1 MHADHEGST
10 ERGSR
15 SGLTS
20 SGHLLERDAAL
31 AGLHEYAVDA
41 GNGTGRLVLVSGEAG
56 VGKTSLL
63 EQFEAQL
70 PDADWYWSGCDGLFT
85 PRPLGPLFDLAD
97 QLGGDLA
104 RLCRNGAPRE
114 QLFRAL
120 HQQTSAATKL
130 HVVVIEDIH
139 WADEASL
146 DLVRFLGRRMKG
158 ASLLLLT
165 TYRDDALALDHPLRM
180 VLGDVGPVAATR
192 RIGVARLSRQAVGV
206 LAATSAVDAD
216 ELYELTGGNPFFVT
230 EVLQDGLADHVP
242 ESARDVVL
250 ARAARLHRD
259 TSAVLE
265 VAALTGSRIDVGLL
279 EGVRPQRRSAVDELI
294 AGGLLVDDN
303 GGLRFRHEIARLA
316 IAQAIP
322 VHRQRLIH
330 QSCLA
335 QLESTGCDD
344 DARLAFHA
352 EEANDSTAVLRYAPA
367 AAYRAAGLNSHREA
381 AAQFERALRHAT
393 DRDPSLPALYDAY
406 ADEASLLDRW
416 QDAEEAAERALE
428 LWQRQGNTL
437 RVSDAWGRLAWIRT
451 HTCHGRDAIAA
462 AESAVM
468 TLMPLGRTVELA
480 RARATLAHQSLLH
493 GLHDSAMDQARIAGR
508 LARSLHASDVLCAAG
523 ITFATS
529 AATKGLDWQPR
540 MLEAL
545 DLAVAHGHHGPA
557 GRAYVNLC
565 ALLGDRR
572 NFDDAERYLAQGLVY
587 CADHDL
593 TAYVTS
599 LESEQLLLLER
610 RGRWDDAMALAA
622 RLLGEI
628 NSPANRLWVLVR
640 LGVLSARRGTS
651 DAWRYLDE
659 AITTAE
665 RSTEAYLVV
674 AARLAR
680 AEARWLA
687 GDEQEARLEAEY
699 ADSALVTGDAWQ
711 RGEIAAW
718 LRRTGS
724 SRPPR
729 GELAEPYRRLFAGNI
744 AGAAQLWQDLSS
756 PYDAA
761 LALADGTEETDL
773 RHALSILHRLGATPA
788 SRVVQARLRA
798 LGVRSVPAGPQA
810 TTRAHP
816 LGLTR
821 REREILGLIR
831 EDRTNAEIA
840 ARLVISERTV
850 HHHVSSILAKLGV
863 TSRTRAAE
871 KANAIL
877 DDEDRA
883 SRRRQAG

>member
-1 MHADHEGST
+1 MHADHEARTG
-10 ERGSR
+10 RDSR
-15 SGLTS
+15 PGVTSG
-20 SGHLLERDAAL
+20 GDLLERDAAL
-31 AGLHEYAVDA
+31 AALHEYAVDA
-41 GNGTGRLVLVSGEAG
+41 GNGSGRLVLISGEAG

-63 EQFEAQL
+63 EHFEEQL

-85 PRPLGPLFDLAD
+85 PAPLGPLFDLAD
-97 QLGGDLA
+97 QLRGDLA
-104 RLCRNGAPRE
+104 QLCRNGAPRE

-120 HQQTSAATKL
+120 HQQASDATKL
-130 HVVVIEDIH
+130 QVVVIEDIH

-146 DLVRFLGRRMKG
+146 DLLRYLGRRMKG
-158 ASLLLLT
+158 ATLLLLT

-180 VLGDVGPVAATR
+180 MLGDVGTVAATR

-206 LAATSAVDAD
+206 LAAPGALDAD
-216 ELYELTGGNPFFVT
+216 ELYELTGGNPFYVT
-230 EVLQDGLADHVP
+230 EVLRDGLADHVP

-265 VAALTGSRIDVGLL
+265 VAALTGGRIDVRLL
-279 EGVRPQRRSAVDELI
+279 ESVRPQRRSAVDELI
-294 AGGLLVDDN
+294 AGGLLMDDG
-303 GGLRFRHEIARLA
+303 GGLRFRHEVARLA
-316 IAQAIP
+316 IAQAVP
-322 VHRQRLIH
+322 VHRRRLIH
-330 QSCLA
+330 QSCVA
-335 QLESTGCDD
+335 QLESSGCDD

-352 EEANDSTAVLRYAPA
+352 DEANDSTAVMRYAPA

-393 DRDPSLPALYDAY
+393 DRDPSLPDLYEAY

-416 QDAEEAAERALE
+416 QDAEQAAERALE
-428 LWQRQGNTL
+428 LWQQQGNPL

-451 HTCHGRDAIAA
+451 HTCHGRDAIDA
-462 AESAVM
+462 AEAAVT
-468 TLMPLGRTVELA
+468 TLQSLGPTVELA
-480 RARATLAHQSLLH
+480 RAHATFAHQSLLH
-493 GLHDSAMDQARIAGR
+493 GLHDSAMDQARIATE
-508 LARSLHASDVLCAAG
+508 LARSLHASDILCDAG

-540 MLEAL
+540 MVEAL
-545 DLAVAHGHHGPA
+545 DLAVAHGHHNPA

-565 ALLGDRR
+565 ALLSDRR
-572 NFDDAERYLAQGLVY
+572 KFDDAERYLAQGLVY
-587 CADHDL
+587 CADHEL

-599 LESEQLLLLER
+599 LESEQLFLLDR
-610 RGRWDDAMALAA
+610 RGRWDQAIALATN
-622 RLLGEI
+622 LLEKI

-640 LGVLSARRGTS
+640 LGVLSARRGAS
-651 DAWRYLDE
+651 DTWRYLDE
-659 AITTAE
+659 AITTAD
-665 RSTEAYLVV
+665 RSAESYLVV

-687 GDEQEARLEAEY
+687 GDEDEARLEAEL
-699 ADSALVTGDAWQ
+699 ADSLLVTGDAWQ

-729 GELAEPYRRLFAGNI
+729 DELAEPYRRLLAGDI
-744 AGAAQLWQDLSS
+744 AGAAQLWQDLSC

-761 LALADGTEETDL
+761 LALADGTEESDL
-773 RHALSILHRLGATPA
+773 RHALSILNQLGATA
-788 SRVVQARLRA
+788 AGRIVQTRLRA

-840 ARLVISERTV
+840 ALLVISERTV
-850 HHHVSSILAKLGV
+850 HHHVSSILTKLGV

-871 KANAIL
+871 KADAIL
-877 DDEDRA
+877 DEDLP
-883 SRRRQAG
+883 SQRRQAG